1 MATHKTKKVNKKRS
15 KPKPVITILK
25 ALPQPVKFPRQKNK
39 K

>member
-1 MATHKTKKVNKKRS
+1 MANHKRKKVNKKTA

-25 ALPQPVKFPRQKNK
+25 ALPQPVKSTQRKSK